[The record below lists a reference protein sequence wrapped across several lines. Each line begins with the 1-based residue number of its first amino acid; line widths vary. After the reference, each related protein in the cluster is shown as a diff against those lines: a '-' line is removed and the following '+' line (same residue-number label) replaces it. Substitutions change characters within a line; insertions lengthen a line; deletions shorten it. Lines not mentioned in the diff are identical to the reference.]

1 MFPSGY
7 DVNVAPARERQGQ
20 RAQPRLLRTAVEE
33 HIRMGPQSCRPVAQR
48 LARRAR
54 GASAA
59 ELASALRRAGR
70 AVAAAEALAREYQ
83 DGKRAQADCVAE
95 LRRRFPWLDDAGAG
109 KAGDLA
115 VRLADFGY
123 FLVIM

>member
-1 MFPSGY
+1 
-7 DVNVAPARERQGQ
+7 
-20 RAQPRLLRTAVEE
+20 
-33 HIRMGPQSCRPVAQR
+33 MGPERLHPLAQR

-54 GASAA
+54 GASPT
-59 ELASALRRAGR
+59 EVASAVRRAGR

-83 DGKRAQADCVAE
+83 GGKRAQADCVAE
-95 LRRRFPWLDDAGAG
+95 LRRRFAWLDDASTG

-123 FLVIM
+123 YLVIM